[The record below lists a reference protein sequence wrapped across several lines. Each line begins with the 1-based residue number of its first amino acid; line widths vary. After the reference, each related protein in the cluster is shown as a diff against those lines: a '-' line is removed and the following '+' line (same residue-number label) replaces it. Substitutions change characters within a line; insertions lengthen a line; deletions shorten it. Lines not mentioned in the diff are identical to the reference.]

1 DINGNLVNNVAGA
14 NASSSTI
21 NPLWSIKESAND
33 VKSNF
38 YNINLVGN
46 YRILDNLSYKI
57 NTLFSNRNVDEGSY
71 RTRLHQEGMGSVNG
85 KAVVSDFKRQEY
97 LVENILNYNLNI
109 NDIHQFDIT
118 AVQSINQID
127 NSVTT

>member
-1 DINGNLVNNVAGA
+1 RKETTGLDFITISPFTGPYDINGNLVNNVAGA

-21 NPLWSIKESAND
+21 NPLWSIRESAND

-46 YRILDNLSYKI
+46 YKILDNLSYKI

-85 KAVVSDFKRQEY
+85 KAVVSDLKRQ
-97 LVENILNYNLNI
+97 
-109 NDIHQFDIT
+109 
-118 AVQSINQID
+118 
-127 NSVTT
+127 